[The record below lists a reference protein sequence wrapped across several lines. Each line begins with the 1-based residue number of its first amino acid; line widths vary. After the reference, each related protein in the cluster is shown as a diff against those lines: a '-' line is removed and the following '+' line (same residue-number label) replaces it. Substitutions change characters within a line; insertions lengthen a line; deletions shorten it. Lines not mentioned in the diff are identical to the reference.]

1 MNRFLFFIILF
12 LIFCSSWAYSQQ
24 TIKLKEAVYYRSSLT
39 YIVENYSGRYRT
51 EVIEAFPEVQIPE
64 KLDDNRIDRPIIPQV
79 DASETNYN
87 QQVVDRLQQEE
98 IPNKIIAKWFN
109 RKPDGSFD
117 MDLVLQR
124 GQYNANDD
132 AVLSALSMQRGLSAI
147 DNTAMEL
154 VGNSFILVIDIK
166 DILTMDDEY
175 DLTNKRRRAYA
186 KKYKAEYNP
195 VKRIFNGYKAHVEYR
210 LYQINFN
217 DSIAAIFYRNLWVDA
232 DDPEDVKSQ
241 RRKAFEEF
249 NFPLIYQYQ
258 TFRTITGTQLNPGI
272 PLAPFN
278 QASKR
283 KLMIRMFEN
292 GVDAFIADVEKVIP
306 KFKVRAN
313 LIDSDP
319 IKAKIGLKE
328 GLHVDQ
334 RFFVYEDKMN
344 KSGHI
349 KSKRKGVVRV
359 KHVSDNRQN
368 STGNTEST
376 EFYQIA
382 GNGLGAGMVLEQQRG
397 ANMSLSA
404 GYNFIGE
411 VNGVEFRL
419 DYNLSSLFASL
430 SHTGNAV
437 PGFKVYIEMGFDYQ
451 TYKSNYFKYHDINN
465 IYESTL
471 ERADDEIYKA
481 NFGFARFGLGLAK
494 SFQLTKNVSLA
505 PELAWNYEI
514 AISTNMWDENGEDVS
529 LDNIVDES
537 TLNKPS
543 DSDVSNSLQYNVHYF
558 IAGAQVIINIA
569 YPLQLYGKLD
579 LFMPFLGTLDRDN
592 KLFINYRWRDFFVDR
607 IGMTIGGGL
616 RLEF

>member
-1 MNRFLFFIILF
+1 MKRSLLFNIIL
-12 LIFCSSWAYSQQ
+12 LICCSANTYSQQ
-24 TIKLKEAVYYRSSLT
+24 TVQLKDAVYYRSSLT

-51 EVIEAFPEVQIPE
+51 QVIETFPEVKVPV
-64 KLDDNRIDRPIIPQV
+64 KLDDNRIERPIIKQV
-79 DASETNYN
+79 EASEANYN
-87 QQVVDRLQQEE
+87 QQVINSLQLKK
-98 IPNKIIAKWFN
+98 IPNQIIAKWFD
-109 RKPDGSFD
+109 RKPDGSMD

-124 GQYNANDD
+124 GQYNANDA

-147 DNTAMEL
+147 DQTAMEL

-175 DLTNKRRRAYA
+175 DLTNKKRRAYA
-186 KKYKAEYNP
+186 KKYKTQYNP

-217 DSIAAIFYRNLWVDA
+217 DSIAAIFYRNLWVDEN
-232 DDPEDVKSQ
+232 DSEEIKNQ
-241 RRKAFEEF
+241 RKKAFEDF

-272 PLAPFN
+272 PLAPFT

-283 KLMIRMFEN
+283 RLMIRMFEN
-292 GVDAFIADVEKVIP
+292 GVAAFITDVEKVIP

-313 LIDSDP
+313 LVSSDP
-319 IKAKIGLKE
+319 ILAKIGLKE

-344 KSGHI
+344 KAGKV

-368 STGNTEST
+368 ATGNTEST

-382 GNGLGAGMVLEQQRG
+382 GNGLGVGMVLEQQRG

-419 DYNLSSLFASL
+419 DYNLSNLFASL
-430 SHTGNAV
+430 SQDGNVV
-437 PGFKVYIEMGFDYQ
+437 PGFKAYIEMGFDYQ
-451 TYKSNYFKYHDINN
+451 TYHSNLFKYHDINN
-465 IYESTL
+465 IYEATL

-494 SFQLTKNVSLA
+494 SFQLSKNVSLA
-505 PELAWNYEI
+505 PELAWNYEM
-514 AISTNMWDENGEDVS
+514 ALSTNMWDEAGEDVS
-529 LDNIVDES
+529 LVGVVDAN
-537 TLNKPS
+537 TFNKPS
-543 DSDVSNSLQYNVHYF
+543 NTDVSNTLQYNVHYF
-558 IAGAQVIINIA
+558 IAGAQVVINIA
-569 YPLQLYGKLD
+569 YPVQLYGKLD
-579 LFMPFLGTLDRDN
+579 LFMPFLGTLDREN
-592 KLFINYRWRDFFVDR
+592 EIFVNYRWRDFFVDR

-616 RLEF
+616 RVEF

>member
-1 MNRFLFFIILF
+1 MQRSLLFGIIF
-12 LIFCSSWAYSQQ
+12 LIFCFTNSYSQQ
-24 TIKLKEAVYYRSSLT
+24 TIQLKDAVYYRSSLT
-39 YIVENYSGRYRT
+39 YIVENYSGRYRSQ
-51 EVIEAFPEVQIPE
+51 VIEAFPEVVVPT
-64 KLDDNRIDRPIIPQV
+64 KLDDNRLDRPFIPQV
-79 DASETNYN
+79 DASEANYN
-87 QQVVDRLQQEE
+87 QQVENSLQQKR
-98 IPNKIIAKWFN
+98 IPNQIIAKWFN

-124 GQYNANDD
+124 GQYNANDA

-147 DNTAMEL
+147 DQTAMEL

-186 KKYKAEYNP
+186 RKYKTQYSP

-217 DSIAAIFYRNLWVDA
+217 DSIAAIFYRNLWVDPN
-232 DDPEDVKSQ
+232 DPEDVKSQ
-241 RRKAFEEF
+241 RKRAFIDF
-249 NFPLIYQYQ
+249 DFPLIYQYQ
-258 TFRTITGTQLNPGI
+258 SFRTITGTQLNPGI
-272 PLAPFN
+272 PLAPFS

-283 KLMIRMFEN
+283 KLMIRMFNN
-292 GVDAFIADVEKVIP
+292 GVTAFIAEVEKVIP

-313 LIDSDP
+313 LVSSDP
-319 IKAKIGLKE
+319 ILAKIGLKE

-344 KSGHI
+344 RAGVV

-368 STGNTEST
+368 ATGNTEST

-382 GNGLGAGMVLEQQRG
+382 GNGLGVGMVLEQKRG
-397 ANMSLSA
+397 ANMSISA

-411 VNGVEFRL
+411 INGVEFRL
-419 DYNLSSLFASL
+419 DYNLSNLFASL
-430 SHTGNAV
+430 SQDGNVV

-451 TYKSNYFKYHDINN
+451 TYKSNLFKYHDIKN
-465 IYESTL
+465 IYEATL

-505 PELAWNYEI
+505 PELAWNYEM
-514 AISTNMWDENGEDVS
+514 ALSTNMWDEAGEDVS
-529 LDNIVDES
+529 LVGVVDAN
-537 TLNKPS
+537 TYNKPS
-543 DSDVSNSLQYNVHYF
+543 NTDVSNTLQYNVHYF
-558 IAGAQVIINIA
+558 IAGAQVVINIA
-569 YPLQLYGKLD
+569 YPFQLYGKLD
-579 LFMPFLGTLDRDN
+579 LFMPFIGTLDREN
-592 KLFINYRWRDFFVDR
+592 EIFVNYGWRDFFVDR
-607 IGMTIGGGL
+607 IGMTIGGGI
-616 RLEF
+616 RVEF

>member
-1 MNRFLFFIILF
+1 MKRSLLFNIIL
-12 LIFCSSWAYSQQ
+12 LICCSANTYSQQ
-24 TIKLKEAVYYRSSLT
+24 TVQLKDAVYYRSSLT
-39 YIVENYSGRYRT
+39 YVVENYSGRYRT
-51 EVIEAFPEVQIPE
+51 QVIETFPEVKVPV
-64 KLDDNRIDRPIIPQV
+64 KLDDNRIERPIIKQV
-79 DASETNYN
+79 EASEANYN
-87 QQVVDRLQQEE
+87 QQVINSLQLKK
-98 IPNKIIAKWFN
+98 IPNQIIAKWFD
-109 RKPDGSFD
+109 RKPDGSMD

-124 GQYNANDD
+124 GQYNANDA

-147 DNTAMEL
+147 DQTAMEL

-175 DLTNKRRRAYA
+175 DLTNKKRRAYA
-186 KKYKAEYNP
+186 KKYKTQYNP

-217 DSIAAIFYRNLWVDA
+217 DSIAAIFYRNLWVDEN
-232 DDPEDVKSQ
+232 DSEEIKNQ
-241 RRKAFEEF
+241 RKKAFEDF

-272 PLAPFN
+272 PLAPFT

-283 KLMIRMFEN
+283 RLMIRMFEN
-292 GVDAFIADVEKVIP
+292 GVAAFITDVEKVIP

-313 LIDSDP
+313 LVSSDP
-319 IKAKIGLKE
+319 ILAKIGLKE

-344 KSGHI
+344 KAGKV

-368 STGNTEST
+368 ATGNTEST

-382 GNGLGAGMVLEQQRG
+382 GNGLGVGMVLEQQRG

-419 DYNLSSLFASL
+419 DYNLSNLFASL
-430 SHTGNAV
+430 SQDGNVV
-437 PGFKVYIEMGFDYQ
+437 PGFKAYIEMGFDYQ
-451 TYKSNYFKYHDINN
+451 TYHSNLFKYHDINN
-465 IYESTL
+465 IYEATL

-494 SFQLTKNVSLA
+494 SFQLSKNVSLA
-505 PELAWNYEI
+505 PELAWNYEM
-514 AISTNMWDENGEDVS
+514 ALSTNMWDEAGEDVS
-529 LDNIVDES
+529 LVGVVDAN
-537 TLNKPS
+537 TFNKPS
-543 DSDVSNSLQYNVHYF
+543 NTDVSNTLQYNVHYF
-558 IAGAQVIINIA
+558 IAGAQVVINIA
-569 YPLQLYGKLD
+569 YPVQLYGKLD
-579 LFMPFLGTLDRDN
+579 LFMPFLGTLDREN
-592 KLFINYRWRDFFVDR
+592 EIFVNYRWRDFFVDR

-616 RLEF
+616 RVEF